1 MNDVILDGV
10 SDEAALFH
18 FKDCLFFLYEQS
30 QYHNFMEDGL
40 TPEGYGPGCIAYLN
54 CELYEFPLSLE
65 ANEMAFVILHVS
77 SLQLLVLAA
86 DDLMHIADG
95 GSPRL
100 ISAHEAKMAIAFLTV
115 LISQVGG
122 APNRSANL
130 FESVLGVVELLLAG
144 ITLNRADYFS
154 FDGFDQLHEEWVI
167 KLAGALFARAG

>member
-1 MNDVILDGV
+1 
-10 SDEAALFH
+10 
-18 FKDCLFFLYEQS
+18 
-30 QYHNFMEDGL
+30 
-40 TPEGYGPGCIAYLN
+40 
-54 CELYEFPLSLE
+54 
-65 ANEMAFVILHVS
+65 MAFVILHVS

-86 DDLMHIADG
+86 EDLMHIADG